1 VNSTDRIVIG
11 DAERT
16 EFGRWYVRLR
26 PSGLGLLLV
35 CTPVLGGYQT
45 MIIRR
50 VLSGALSRTRSP
62 LTDTFWYVTMTAFCA
77 WMMYILIRQTARR
90 RFLYVGD
97 GIVRI
102 RSEIFRFQF
111 DARLVTLDR
120 IRTLDYGG
128 QGNLGARGLLIG
140 YVSPDPYL
148 VWMLVSGLTQ
158 DETMRIIEVLRPD
171 LPQEIRSGLVC
182 GAPYAKPPMLAPS
195 EAFVI
200 SPGVPLP
207 SGFNPHPGRSYS
219 D

>member
-1 VNSTDRIVIG
+1 VNSTDRIVIS
-11 DAERT
+11 DAGRA

-35 CTPVLGGYQT
+35 CTPVLAGYQI

-50 VLSGALSRTRSP
+50 VFSGSLSRTRSP
-62 LTDTFWYVTMTAFCA
+62 LTDTFWYVTMTAFCT
-77 WMMYILIRQTARR
+77 WMLYILIRQAARR
-90 RFLYVGD
+90 KFLYAGD
-97 GIVRI
+97 GVLRI
-102 RSEIFRFQF
+102 CSKIFQLQF
-111 DARLVTLDR
+111 DERLTTLDR

-128 QGNLGARGLLIG
+128 KGNLGARGLLIG

-148 VWMLVSGLTQ
+148 VWMLVPGLTQ
-158 DETMRIIEVLRPD
+158 EETMRIIEVLCPE

-182 GAPYAKPPMLAPS
+182 GAPYAKPPTLAPS

-207 SGFNPHPGRSYS
+207 SGFKPHPGRSYS